1 MLGAPMTEPTD
12 QPESPPPRYAV
23 LETRDLVES
32 HKLVDRGTDA
42 EVLLAPI
49 RGGMVTGF
57 RIGNDELL
65 FIDRGTLRD
74 LSQNV
79 RGGIPILFPF
89 AGRLKDDTLM
99 VDDQRLPMTQHGFA
113 RRMAWHIAGTSSD
126 GAASMTLTLD
136 SSEATLAAWPFS
148 FRLTF
153 RYQLREGV
161 LTIDQKFTNAGD
173 RAFAIHPGLHPYFF
187 VESARKSAAAI
198 TSDGTTAYD
207 NRTGITGPLAFPL
220 DLAAGEVDLQI
231 LDHRAPTVGL
241 TRPDAAP
248 LILTLGPEQ
257 RVVTVWTLPGR
268 DFVCVEPW
276 ARPSNAVNTGHGLV
290 VPPRASLETSF
301 AIARGAAMAND

>member
-1 MLGAPMTEPTD
+1 MLDAYMTD
-12 QPESPPPRYAV
+12 QPDPAPPRYAV

-32 HKLVDRGTDA
+32 HKLVDRAADA

-57 RIGNDELL
+57 RIGADELL

-89 AGRLKDDTLM
+89 AGRLHDDTLI
-99 VDDQRLPMTQHGFA
+99 VDGQRFPMAQHGFA
-113 RRMAWHIAGTSSD
+113 RRMAWHIAGSATD

-136 SSEATLAAWPFS
+136 SSEATLATWPFP

-153 RYQLREGV
+153 RYELRDGA
-161 LTIDQKFTNAGD
+161 LTIRQQFGNVGD
-173 RAFAIHPGLHPYFF
+173 RTFTIHPGLHPYFF
-187 VESARKSAAAI
+187 VESARKSAAAV
-198 TSDGTTAYD
+198 TSDGLTAYD
-207 NRTGITGPLAFPL
+207 NRTGLTGPLAFPL
-220 DLAAGEVDLQI
+220 DLAAGELDLQI

-241 TRPDAAP
+241 TRPDAPP
-248 LILTLGPEQ
+248 LVLTLGPEQ

-276 ARPSNAVNTGHGLV
+276 TRPSNAVNNGQGLV
-290 VPPRASLETSF
+290 VPPRGALETSF
-301 AIARGAAMAND
+301 TITRGAAGGP

>member
-1 MLGAPMTEPTD
+1 MTEPTD
-12 QPESPPPRYAV
+12 QPEPPPPRYAV

-32 HKLVDRGTDA
+32 HKLVDRGADA

-57 RIGNDELL
+57 RIGADELL

-89 AGRLKDDTLM
+89 AGRLKDDTLI
-99 VDDQRLPMTQHGFA
+99 VEGQSLPMAQHGFA
-113 RRMAWHIAGTSSD
+113 RRMAWHIAGTASEDS
-126 GAASMTLTLD
+126 ASMTLTLD
-136 SSEATLAAWPFS
+136 SNEATRAAWPFP

-153 RYQLREGV
+153 RYQLRDGV
-161 LTIDQKFTNAGD
+161 LTIGQQFTNPGD
-173 RAFAIHPGLHPYFF
+173 RAFTIHPGLHPYFF
-187 VESARKSAAAI
+187 VENARKSAAAI
-198 TSDGTTAYD
+198 TSDGATAYD
-207 NRTGITGPLAFPL
+207 NHTGSTGPLAFPL

-231 LDHRAPTVGL
+231 LDQRAPTVGL

-248 LILTLGPEQ
+248 LVLTLGPEQ

-276 ARPSNAVNTGHGLV
+276 TRPSNAVNTGQGLV
-290 VPPRASLETSF
+290 VPPGTSLRTSF
-301 AIARGAAMAND
+301 AIARGAAVAND